1 MAQPITWR
9 NVAAPDATAAI
20 KGMAYANETLN
31 SALAKAQG
39 TVGTMVDRVATG
51 HADAKDTNT
60 RGIMQALQGIT
71 TMDQY
76 KTAVESGDFNPDV
89 LQQRFG
95 KDLDFDAVGKAVLQR
110 DNDIMTQETQDF
122 EYKRLGE
129 DRAAEEHIAK
139 FKKDVLATPITK
151 DNFASYTERLNALPI
166 ADRYKPELV
175 EFTDRQRT
183 VDKAED
189 LQDKQHR
196 WSQTAHA
203 NQQEAYTYDLNQRK
217 LADKLIGAYNS
228 AVVQSADAV
237 TATDKL
243 GETFL
248 TESAKTDTMIPSL
261 FEGTDGSGKLL
272 PTDIGKLSAN
282 RILEL
287 TGTSFDDSFVNAYA
301 AENKLTPAVARAQ
314 IAEQAKPQLQQQ
326 LLAKQKD
333 ITQTY
338 QQRVNEARDSGALP
352 KEGSVAD
359 VFKSLTAGQ
368 PLNEKTFALSQDLQS
383 KFDEQA
389 NAVQTSLPVSAQRD
403 YESWFN
409 TEQGKVKAQ
418 VTAKKQELELKK
430 ADLIAR
436 QVVVPEEEFKAQQA
450 AKDELEA
457 RVSNWATPD
466 MSWGQFFDMPINK
479 MKDVVGG
486 REALGW
492 MFDWAKGDAA
502 RANNGGKPY
511 DGWVLLKAFDAATQ
525 GQDNAT
531 GHYNKHVDLKELEKQ
546 MGIYQ
551 KKWQESEDNRKVLI
565 ELEQG
570 VTNFTADSESDLL
583 KAAQRKKSQLKK
595 QYTPK

>member
-20 KGMAYANETLN
+20 KGMADANETLN
-31 SALAKAQG
+31 SAFAKAQG
-39 TVGTMVDRVATG
+39 TVDTMVGRVAQG

-60 RGIMQALQGIT
+60 RSITQALQGIT
-71 TMDQY
+71 TREQY
-76 KTAVESGDFNPDV
+76 KAAVESGDFNPDV

-95 KDLDFDAVGKAVLQR
+95 KDLDFDAVAKAFLQR
-110 DNDIMTQETQDF
+110 DKDIMMQEMQDR
-122 EYKRLGE
+122 EYGRMKE
-129 DRAAEEHIAK
+129 DQAAEGFIAQFDSDLLK
-139 FKKDVLATPITK
+139 TPITPETQAAF
-151 DNFASYTERLNALPI
+151 DERIKAWEGPDRLKTAMYARLEEQRA
-166 ADRYKPELV
+166 ADKGEG
-175 EFTDRQRT
+175 
-183 VDKAED
+183 
-189 LQDKQHR
+189 LQDEQHKWIQR
-196 WSQTAHA
+196 ERA
-203 NQQEAYTYDLNQRK
+203 NATEAYNYDLNQRK

-228 AVVQSADAV
+228 AITQSADAV

-248 TESAKTDTMIPSL
+248 TESAKTDTMIPLL

-418 VTAKKQELELKK
+418 ATAKKQELELKK

-436 QVVVPEEEFKAQQA
+436 QVVVPENEFKAQQA

-457 RVSNWATPD
+457 RVGNWESPN
-466 MSWGQFFDMPINK
+466 MSWGQWFTRNSNTE
-479 MKDVVGG
+479 VGG

-502 RANNGGKPY
+502 RANNDGKPY

-525 GQDNAT
+525 GQDSAA
-531 GHYNKHVDLKELEKQ
+531 GHYDKHVNLKELEKQ

-551 KKWQESEDNRKVLI
+551 KKWQESEDNRKILI

-570 VTNFTADSESDLL
+570 VTNDIADSESDLL
-583 KAAQRKKSQLKK
+583 RAAQRKKSQLKK
-595 QYTPK
+595 QYTPR

>member
-31 SALAKAQG
+31 SAFTKAG
-39 TVGTMVDRVATG
+39 ATVGVMTGRVAQD

-60 RGIMQALQGIT
+60 RSIMQALQGIT
-71 TMDQY
+71 TMDKY
-76 KTAVESGDFNPDV
+76 NEAVAKGDFNPEV

-110 DNDIMTQETQDF
+110 DNDIMTQEKQTYDYTRQ
-122 EYKRLGE
+122 KE
-129 DRAAEEHIAK
+129 DQAAEGFIAQFDSDLLK
-139 FKKDVLATPITK
+139 TPITPETQAAF
-151 DNFASYTERLNALPI
+151 DERIKAWEGP
-166 ADRYKPELV
+166 DRLKTAMYARLE
-175 EFTDRQRT
+175 DQRT
-183 VDKAED
+183 GDKAEGQAD
-189 LQDKQHR
+189 EQYGWRKQE
-196 WSQTAHA
+196 HA
-203 NQQEAYTYDLNQRK
+203 NATEAYNYDLNQRK

-228 AVVQSADAV
+228 AITQSADAV

-248 TESAKTDTMIPSL
+248 TESAKTDTMIPLL

-418 VTAKKQELELKK
+418 ATAKKQELELKK

-551 KKWQESEDNRKVLI
+551 KKWQESEDNRKILI

-570 VTNFTADSESDLL
+570 VTNDIADSESDLL
-583 KAAQRKKSQLKK
+583 RAAQRKKSQLKK
-595 QYTPK
+595 QYTPR

>member
-1 MAQPITWR
+1 
-9 NVAAPDATAAI
+9 
-20 KGMAYANETLN
+20 
-31 SALAKAQG
+31 
-39 TVGTMVDRVATG
+39 
-51 HADAKDTNT
+51 
-60 RGIMQALQGIT
+60 
-71 TMDQY
+71 
-76 KTAVESGDFNPDV
+76 
-89 LQQRFG
+89 
-95 KDLDFDAVGKAVLQR
+95 
-110 DNDIMTQETQDF
+110 
-122 EYKRLGE
+122 
-129 DRAAEEHIAK
+129 
-139 FKKDVLATPITK
+139 
-151 DNFASYTERLNALPI
+151 
-166 ADRYKPELV
+166 
-175 EFTDRQRT
+175 
-183 VDKAED
+183 
-189 LQDKQHR
+189 
-196 WSQTAHA
+196 
-203 NQQEAYTYDLNQRK
+203 
-217 LADKLIGAYNS
+217 
-228 AVVQSADAV
+228 
-237 TATDKL
+237 
-243 GETFL
+243 
-248 TESAKTDTMIPSL
+248 MIPLL

-418 VTAKKQELELKK
+418 ATAKKQELELKK

-466 MSWGQFFDMPINK
+466 MSWGQFFTRNSNTE
-479 MKDVVGG
+479 VGG

-502 RANNGGKPY
+502 RANNDGKPY

-531 GHYNKHVDLKELEKQ
+531 GHYDKHVNLKELEKQ

-551 KKWQESEDNRKVLI
+551 KKWQESEDNRKILI

-570 VTNFTADSESDLL
+570 VTNDIADSESDLL
-583 KAAQRKKSQLKK
+583 RAAQRKKSQLKK
-595 QYTPK
+595 QYTPR